1 MAPKRKYPKLA
12 CEVGVYGIHNV
23 VTGKWYVGSSLEMTK
38 RWRRHLWELRNGRH
52 HSPKLQRSYDK
63 HGEGAFQLVILMECP
78 EAELEAQET
87 AAIQR
92 FDSRENGYNVARE
105 AKGGFMRGRKWPEAT
120 KAVRVEAMRGFRHTE
135 ESKARIKEALASRS
149 DEAKR
154 LQRERMRKP
163 HTMSEEGRAAIA
175 AASLKRLRD
184 PALAEQRRQS
194 ALKMWETRRAN
205 KRKSDEKEV

>member
-1 MAPKRKYPKLA
+1 MK
-12 CEVGVYGIHNV
+12 
-23 VTGKWYVGSSLEMTK
+23 TGQT
-38 RWRRHLWELRNGRH
+38 
-52 HSPKLQRSYDK
+52 
-63 HGEGAFQLVILMECP
+63 
-78 EAELEAQET
+78 T
-87 AAIQR
+87 
-92 FDSRENGYNVARE
+92 
-105 AKGGFMRGRKWPEAT
+105 
-120 KAVRVEAMRGFRHTE
+120 
-135 ESKARIKEALASRS
+135 KEAGTKDNKKLEQRRS
-149 DEAKR
+149 KMAAEAPMLEREAKR